1 MLTSIEPG
9 FYKENAFGIRIENL
23 YYVKQSKN
31 PKYLEFEVLTLAPLD
46 KKLINKYLLTPD
58 EIKWIDTYHSQVF
71 NKLKK
76 YLSKQELEWL
86 KSSCSPL

>member
-1 MLTSIEPG
+1 MHNNEKKTIKSKQKIIN
-9 FYKENAFGIRIENL
+9 KEEYF
-23 YYVKQSKN
+23 
-31 PKYLEFEVLTLAPLD
+31 D